1 MYIKNER
8 MGTTPL
14 KYIKVVTIIFII
26 IIVVIGTI
34 KFIITGPHG
43 INIITSL
50 YYAPPGEGSHYL
62 YFEISNRPLLRNIY
76 IDSICFEKVKKF
88 KIKRLKLLQA
98 IEIGPNSFTLHKDS
112 FGDDESKSFHILDCE
127 SLESI
132 QIGEYSFSDF
142 GGEFELKNL
151 PKLKSIRIG
160 RIGSRSH
167 NFLYSS
173 FVIQGIELILDIIL
187 IRSSKSTV
195 NYVR

>member
-43 INIITSL
+43 INITTFS
-50 YYAPPGEGSHYL
+50 YNRTNGRGNNFL
-62 YFEISNRPLLRNIY
+62 YFEISNYPYLNY
-76 IDSICFEKVKKF
+76 ITIGYNCFGKVKKF
-88 KIKRLKLLQA
+88 KIQRMKRLKT
-98 IEIGPNSFTLHKDS
+98 IDIGGNSFTQRKNGSGNDK
-112 FGDDESKSFHILDCE
+112 SKSFHILDCE

-132 QIGEYSFSDF
+132 KIGEYSFSDY

-151 PKLKSIRIG
+151 PELRSIQFG
-160 RIGSRSH
+160 KIGSNSY
-167 NFLYSS
+167 NFYSS
-173 FVIQGIELILDIIL
+173 SYVIRGINMILNIVM
-187 IRSSKSTV
+187 IRSSKSTIH
-195 NYVR
+195 NIG